1 MEQRPESILLRVSR
15 MYRRYGIKSVT
26 MDDVARH
33 LGISKKTLYG
43 HYRDKEDL
51 VKKVLMKEHEHQL
64 ELFTGIETRG
74 LNAIEE
80 FFEAYK
86 LFKDMFREYH
96 PSMEYDLR
104 KYYPD
109 LYFRVREIRR
119 KRIYESSYRNMN
131 KGKKEGLYRTDLNA
145 RIIAKLHVLRI
156 ETLFDTDLF
165 TLEEMTTF
173 KVFHEIFM
181 YHLNGIMSA
190 EGRSFLARN
199 VKRFRDICS

>member
-1 MEQRPESILLRVSR
+1 MEQRPESILIKVSK

-26 MDDVARH
+26 MDDVAKH

-51 VKKVLMKEHEHQL
+51 VKKVLMKEHERQF
-64 ELFTGIETRG
+64 EYFNDIESRG

-86 LFKDMFREYH
+86 LLKDMFREYH

-109 LYFRVREIRR
+109 LYFKVREIRR

-131 KGKKEGLYRTDLNA
+131 KGKKEGLYRADLNS

-165 TLEEMTTF
+165 TLEEVTTF

-190 EGRSFLARN
+190 EGRKFIAANL
-199 VKRFRDICS
+199 KKFRDISS

>member
-1 MEQRPESILLRVSR
+1 MEQKPESILLRVSK

-26 MDDVARH
+26 MDDVAKH

-51 VKKVLMKEHEHQL
+51 VKKVLMKEHERQL
-64 ELFTGIETRG
+64 ELFTEIETLG

-86 LFKDMFREYH
+86 LLKDMFREYH

-109 LYFRVREIRR
+109 LYFKVREIRR

-131 KGKKEGLYRTDLNA
+131 KGKKEGLYRADLNS

-165 TLEEMTTF
+165 TLEEVTTF

-181 YHLNGIMSA
+181 YHLNGIMSV
-190 EGRSFLARN
+190 EGRAFFSRN
-199 VKRFRDICS
+199 LKKFRDICS